1 MRSRGLRRIL
11 PPFRPANRLST
22 WKRAPT
28 RSWNRPYRRC
38 GSRANR
44 REAATKSSKS
54 RIWIPT
60 TLTSR
65 ACNWWKS
72 SWRTCRRR
80 HHPHRAPHRRHPLHR
95 PLPIPSLRLHLRA
108 HPRPPPRPRP
118 HPRTREHAR
127 PSPHRRRRFEGLPQR
142 HRHQGQQRHQRHRR
156 QQRHPPAAASTGRQR
171 RPLEPASR
179 FSTMAPWSSHC
190 RRASWTAS
198 SSNAWRNP
206 GNPRT
211 HRNPCP
217 TTPSRKVKRPPRRSR
232 HPIAAAVLRYRRVC
246 GRRCCPELPSPPR
259 LPSFRIHPG
268 DRYPPA
274 SGWEHR
280 SSWHFCCAHN

>member
-60 TLTSR
+60 TSTSR

-108 HPRPPPRPRP
+108 HPRPRARA
-118 HPRTREHAR
+118 RTRAR
-127 PSPHRRRRFEGLPQR
+127 ASTRAHRRTGGGGSKAFRNGTGTRASNGTNGTAASNGTRTAASNGTRTAASAGRSSRRAASRRWLHGVHIAAGRVGPRLRRTLGAIPAIPERIGILARRRRRG
-142 HRHQGQQRHQRHRR
+142 
-156 QQRHPPAAASTGRQR
+156 
-171 RPLEPASR
+171 
-179 FSTMAPWSSHC
+179 
-190 RRASWTAS
+190 
-198 SSNAWRNP
+198 
-206 GNPRT
+206 
-211 HRNPCP
+211 
-217 TTPSRKVKRPPRRSR
+217 K
-232 HPIAAAVLRYRRVC
+232 
-246 GRRCCPELPSPPR
+246 
-259 LPSFRIHPG
+259 
-268 DRYPPA
+268 
-274 SGWEHR
+274 
-280 SSWHFCCAHN
+280 

>member
-60 TLTSR
+60 TSTSR

-95 PLPIPSLRLHLRA
+95 PLPIAKPA
-108 HPRPPPRPRP
+108 PAPPRTPAPRPRPRP

-142 HRHQGQQRHQRHRR
+142 HRHQGQQRHQRHPHR
-156 QQRHPPAAASTGRQR
+156 ASTGRSAGPAPARTAASAGRSSR
-171 RPLEPASR
+171 RAASR
-179 FSTMAPWSSHC
+179 RWLH
-190 RRASWTAS
+190 
-198 SSNAWRNP
+198 
-206 GNPRT
+206 GV
-211 HRNPCP
+211 H
-217 TTPSRKVKRPPRRSR
+217 
-232 HPIAAAVLRYRRVC
+232 IAAGRV
-246 GRRCCPELPSPPR
+246 GPR
-259 LPSFRIHPG
+259 LRRTLGAIPAIPERIG
-268 DRYPPA
+268 ILARRRRR
-274 SGWEHR
+274 GK
-280 SSWHFCCAHN
+280 